1 MTRYE
6 RFVLWLNRF
15 YHKQNKITICVLYTL
30 IMAILGVLIYGATH
44 QQASSS
50 ISVKYTRPFITVNF
64 NPNGGEFGATGG
76 GVSSKLVRLGDT
88 YGDLP
93 IPTMAGYSFVGW
105 KFNDEYIT
113 STTQNVTTVEH
124 TLTAIWNTNLF
135 TSDITSDYTGC
146 AYNFTTN
153 TLTFNNA
160 TSLAAGNY
168 YTSFKAYILRKYDDL
183 GSDYLTAWNFGLNE
197 LIGVYSFEFVKPSG
211 YNYLNIRSNTPYKDP
226 YFNVNMTSWANVT
239 YIVRFEYVSSTPST
253 INNQYAENFIIKNIE
268 IYPKP
273 T

>member
-1 MTRYE
+1 MTKYE
-6 RFVLWLNRF
+6 RFVLWLNKF
-15 YHKQNKITICVLYTL
+15 YHVQNKITICVLYTL